1 VGRTCRVSFVDEHGT
16 QHTAEVT
23 ADSLYEAALFG
34 VKAISET
41 WAEQPGM
48 ATPISVSIVP
58 VVHQVTLR
66 QIKTWLER
74 GSGTPREM
82 AQRFRLREMMPE

>member
-1 VGRTCRVSFVDEHGT
+1 VGRTCRVSFIDSKGT

-23 ADSLYEAALFG
+23 ADSLYEAALYG

-41 WAEQPGM
+41 WAEQPEM
-48 ATPISVSIVP
+48 STPISVSIVP

-66 QIKTWLER
+66 QIKTWVER
-74 GSGTPREM
+74 GSGSPKEM
-82 AQRFRLREMMPE
+82 AQRFRLKELLPE